1 MYSIK
6 NNETSEDVLDSVKNL
21 FELAKVNISDVV
33 IDLAHTIGLVNKDHA
48 SGKSCKVITVRFMT
62 FRHRTILYRVS
73 SKSKGVKVGLDLKKC
88 LYDPFCNAN
97 NHVKEIPTLKFCYL
111 KFIGEDLECFLP
123 VNG

>member
-33 IDLAHTIGLVNKDHA
+33 IDLAHTIGLVNKDRA

-62 FRHRTILYRVS
+62 FGHRTIL
-73 SKSKGVKVGLDLKKC
+73 
-88 LYDPFCNAN
+88 
-97 NHVKEIPTLKFCYL
+97 
-111 KFIGEDLECFLP
+111 
-123 VNG
+123 